1 MYFNKKFLK
10 KSGLLYQIELSIDQ
24 LSMAFSLSPSPPPSL
39 PLSLPPSLSL
49 SFFLLFS
56 SSLSSPSQ
64 RSSRIKG
71 TYDSTTADP
80 PTSSLEQRFHF
91 GGLRPQIQPIWS
103 WLVGGQC
110 WASFSWTR
118 LWWSLQGRL
127 SQRTETSSKAQKLVT
142 CQEYLPTQGWTSSY
156 GRWGPFFYACIPT
169 VLEWPW
175 LFFELS
181 IVLLK

>member
-1 MYFNKKFLK
+1 MFVPLLVILSFNHLVYMSAIFLHFK
-10 KSGLLYQIELSIDQ
+10 GT
-24 LSMAFSLSPSPPPSL
+24 FFL

-56 SSLSSPSQ
+56 SSLSSSSQ

-80 PTSSLEQRFHF
+80 PTSSLEQRFNF